1 MKGWDGFSKVV
12 AANIAQRTK
21 GQRATKSR
29 EAWYR
34 LLESLR
40 DIDVEFLSPRSDVV
54 TEEDVAQG
62 HEFVLHLLSIGLEAY
77 VINADTTRACPPALL
92 PPPPLAPLS
101 RERRMRRAAVQ
112 ESVQPGP
119 QVAGRPA
126 GRCLPHRHHLHGLR
140 LRDRGHAHRPGL
152 LFL

>member
-77 VINADTTRACPPALL
+77 VINADTTRACPPALPRPRDPPTRAPDAQGRGSRICSTRTTSGWSTSRTPSTS
-92 PPPPLAPLS
+92 PPPSP
-101 RERRMRRAAVQ
+101 RTMTT
-112 ESVQPGP
+112 
-119 QVAGRPA
+119 
-126 GRCLPHRHHLHGLR
+126 
-140 LRDRGHAHRPGL
+140 
-152 LFL
+152 

>member
-92 PPPPLAPLS
+92 RPPTPSHERADAQGRGSRICSTRTTSGWSTSRTPSTSPPPSP
-101 RERRMRRAAVQ
+101 RTTTT
-112 ESVQPGP
+112 
-119 QVAGRPA
+119 
-126 GRCLPHRHHLHGLR
+126 
-140 LRDRGHAHRPGL
+140 
-152 LFL
+152 

>member
-77 VINADTTRACPPALL
+77 VINADTTRACPPSAGAS
-92 PPPPLAPLS
+92 LARTLS

-119 QVAGRPA
+119 QVVGRPA
-126 GRCLPHRHHLHGLR
+126 GRRLPHRHHLHGL
-140 LRDRGHAHRPGL
+140 
-152 LFL
+152 

>member
-1 MKGWDGFSKVV
+1 MKGWDGFSTVV

-77 VINADTTRACPPALL
+77 VINADTTRACPPQRWRL
-92 PPPPLAPLS
+92 PRPDLS

-119 QVAGRPA
+119 QVVGRPA
-126 GRCLPHRHHLHGLR
+126 GRRLPHRHHLHGL
-140 LRDRGHAHRPGL
+140 
-152 LFL
+152 

>member
-1 MKGWDGFSKVV
+1 MKGWEGFSKVV

-77 VINADTTRACPPALL
+77 VINADTTRACPPTL
-92 PPPPLAPLS
+92 PPRPDPASHAADAQDQGSRICSTRTTSGWSTSRTPSTSPPPS
-101 RERRMRRAAVQ
+101 PRTMTT
-112 ESVQPGP
+112 
-119 QVAGRPA
+119 
-126 GRCLPHRHHLHGLR
+126 
-140 LRDRGHAHRPGL
+140 
-152 LFL
+152 

>member
-1 MKGWDGFSKVV
+1 MKGWEGFSKVV

-77 VINADTTRACPPALL
+77 VINADTTRACPPAL
-92 PPPPLAPLS
+92 PRPDPLTS
-101 RERRMRRAAVQ
+101 
-112 ESVQPGP
+112 GI
-119 QVAGRPA
+119 
-126 GRCLPHRHHLHGLR
+126 
-140 LRDRGHAHRPGL
+140 
-152 LFL
+152 

>member
-77 VINADTTRACPPALL
+77 VINADTTRACPQPS
-92 PPPPLAPLS
+92 LARTLS
-101 RERRMRRAAVQ
+101 RKRRMRRAAVQ

-119 QVAGRPA
+119 QVVGRPA
-126 GRCLPHRHHLHGLR
+126 GRRLPHRHHLHGL
-140 LRDRGHAHRPGL
+140 
-152 LFL
+152 

>member
-77 VINADTTRACPPALL
+77 VINADTTRACPPALPRPRAPL
-92 PPPPLAPLS
+92 TRAPDAQGRGSRICSTRTTSGWSTSRTPSTSPPPSP
-101 RERRMRRAAVQ
+101 RTMTT
-112 ESVQPGP
+112 
-119 QVAGRPA
+119 
-126 GRCLPHRHHLHGLR
+126 
-140 LRDRGHAHRPGL
+140 
-152 LFL
+152 